1 MRWEETLAD
10 MDAAVVHDAIL
21 NPPSWDGDAN
31 ALAV

>member
-1 MRWEETLAD
+1 